1 MRTSIGTYN
10 TKNENLS
17 TLCYCVR
24 LDFTHDMD
32 SSIRQG
38 RQEQGARARVRLEYL
53 STSPTM
59 WKARVYS
66 LHFNPLTL
74 TYLPVTIPCIV
85 ATDPEN
91 EAGSLDDTPLKF
103 LTVRSFLMGILVSMG
118 GFIFGYDTGACLHPG
133 RPKGR
138 EAKSEAHRSD
148 IGLSRDARF
157 PPTLRYSCSQ

>member
-1 MRTSIGTYN
+1 MPFIGFLTRSSKP
-10 TKNENLS
+10 TEQ
-17 TLCYCVR
+17 
-24 LDFTHDMD
+24 HDTPA
-32 SSIRQG
+32 S
-38 RQEQGARARVRLEYL
+38 
-53 STSPTM
+53 
-59 WKARVYS
+59 
-66 LHFNPLTL
+66 
-74 TYLPVTIPCIV
+74 IV